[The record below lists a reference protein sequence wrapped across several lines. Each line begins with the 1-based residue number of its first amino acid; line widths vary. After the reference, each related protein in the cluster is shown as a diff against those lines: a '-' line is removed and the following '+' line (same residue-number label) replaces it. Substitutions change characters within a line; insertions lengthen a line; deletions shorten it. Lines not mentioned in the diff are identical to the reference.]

1 MALLGCK
8 EIDKNLVYINI
19 KFPTVCVCFL
29 GPRRDRCSS
38 ADRLTVCAA
47 IVVDG
52 HLADV
57 RSSDNP
63 VGPETKPEG
72 SYCQGPV

>member
-1 MALLGCK
+1 MLHMCK
-8 EIDKNLVYINI
+8 LN
-19 KFPTVCVCFL
+19 FPLSVFFL

-38 ADRLTVCAA
+38 ADCLTVCAA
-47 IVVDG
+47 IVLDG

-57 RSSDNP
+57 RGSDNP
-63 VGPETKPEG
+63 VGPETKLEG

>member
-1 MALLGCK
+1 M
-8 EIDKNLVYINI
+8 
-19 KFPTVCVCFL
+19 
-29 GPRRDRCSS
+29 RDRCSS
-38 ADRLTVCAA
+38 ADHLTVCAA

-52 HLADV
+52 RPADV
-57 RSSDNP
+57 RGSDNP